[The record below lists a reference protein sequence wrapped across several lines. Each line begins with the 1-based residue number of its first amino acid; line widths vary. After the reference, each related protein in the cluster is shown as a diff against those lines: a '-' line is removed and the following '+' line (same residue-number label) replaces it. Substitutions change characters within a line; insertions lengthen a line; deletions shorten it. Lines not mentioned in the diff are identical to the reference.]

1 MGEQVF
7 YTPSDLF
14 GKIFRK
20 LLPTKII
27 TEGDK
32 KIDVAQ
38 ISPLHPLRH
47 RIWHL
52 PWKIILKRKK

>member
-14 GKIFRK
+14 EQILRK

-27 TEGDK
+27 IEGDK
-32 KIDVAQ
+32 KIDVTE

-47 RIWHL
+47 IIWQ
-52 PWKIILKRKK
+52 IYFFFQ